1 MEAISQA
8 IARFTKVQNIL
19 NLLTYLN
26 LATYLWPQPANM
38 DIKGGESFDFLIVG
52 GGTAGCIVASN
63 LAQMN
68 ATVLIIEAG
77 CQPTIDTEIAALFP
91 FSKNRGFDWNF
102 TTVQDPTKIYHRGGV
117 TEVEQG
123 KVLGGSSILNY
134 MIYGTGNCKDYK
146 DWATISND
154 SSWTYDSIFP
164 LIKRTEKVTDRR
176 VLHSPDVAYH
186 GTQGKIALKKY
197 HTSTNEGL
205 YESYKEMGYKVLN
218 DINAKNPIGFTPAY
232 FTISDSIRQSTA
244 YGFIRPEKDNPNLK
258 VMYKSLVKKVLFDD
272 NKRAIGVEVLTK
284 DKKTI
289 TLYANKEVIVTAGPM
304 KSPQLLMLSGIGP
317 QDHLESNQIKVISN
331 LPVGQNLQDHPT
343 NIIIHKM
350 GMVEP
355 EPPRDPHQFPVNV
368 IDGRVAI
375 SKCQN
380 HPDYQV
386 LSGLMTN
393 STFFLDICL
402 FTFTFTEEVCA
413 SILEQVSDHQVHF
426 ITHRLMYP
434 ESRGEVRLNS
444 TNPEDN
450 PIIDLKYYANENDLN
465 RHAEYIAHYNKI
477 VDTTYYKS
485 LNASFV
491 DPKLKSCDGLE
502 VGSKAYWK
510 CYTIGMSTT
519 LHDYVGTCAMGSV
532 VDSNLRVNGVKNLR
546 VADSSVIPKLIG
558 STVEGAVMIVAQKV
572 SDLLQT
578 EYSL

>member
-8 IARFTKVQNIL
+8 VASFTKAQNIL
-19 NLLTYLN
+19 NMLTYLN
-26 LATYLWPQPANM
+26 LAAYLWPQPANM
-38 DIKGGESFDFLIVG
+38 NIKGGESFDFLIVG

-68 ATVLIIEAG
+68 VSVLVIEAG
-77 CQPTIDTEIAALFP
+77 CQPTIDTEIAGLFP
-91 FSKNRGFDWNF
+91 LSKNRNFDWNF
-102 TTVQDPTKIYHRGGV
+102 TTVEDSTKKYHRGGV

-146 DWATISND
+146 DWANITND

-164 LIKRTEKVTDRR
+164 LIKRTEKVIDRR
-176 VLHSPDVAYH
+176 ILQSSDVAYH

-197 HTSTNEGL
+197 HSSTNDGF

-218 DINAKNPIGFTPAY
+218 DINVNNPLGFTPAY

-258 VMYKSLVKKVLFDD
+258 VMYRSLVTKVLFDD

-284 DKKTI
+284 DRKTI
-289 TLYANKEVIVTAGPM
+289 TLYANKEVIVTAGPF

-317 QDHLESNQIKVISN
+317 QEHLESNEIEVISN
-331 LPVGQNLQDHPT
+331 VPVGQNLQDHPT
-343 NIIIHKM
+343 NIIIHKL
-350 GMVEP
+350 GVVQP
-355 EPPRDPHQFPVNV
+355 VSPRDPHQFPVNV
-368 IDGRVAI
+368 MDGRVAI
-375 SKCQN
+375 NKCQN
-380 HPDYQV
+380 YADYQV
-386 LSGLMTN
+386 LSGVMTN
-393 STFFLDICL
+393 STLFLEICL
-402 FTFTFTEEVCA
+402 FTFTFTNEVCA
-413 SILEQVSDHQVHF
+413 RILEQTANHQVHF
-426 ITHRLMYP
+426 ITHRLLYP

-444 TNPEDN
+444 TNPEDS
-450 PIIDLKYYANENDLN
+450 PVIDPKYYTNENDLE
-465 RHAEYIAHYNKI
+465 RHAEYIEHYNKI
-477 VDTTYYKS
+477 VDTSYYKR

-491 DPKLKSCDGLE
+491 DPKLESCDGLE

-532 VDSNLRVNGVKNLR
+532 VDSKLRVNGVKNLR
-546 VADSSVIPKLIG
+546 VADSSVIPKIIG
-558 STVEGAVMIVAQKV
+558 SSVQGAVMVIAQKV
-572 SDLLQT
+572 SDLLQK
-578 EYSL
+578 EYGL